1 MLEVNSSSENSGESF
16 ELMAYE
22 AEQDI
27 ENGKGEPKS
36 PSQFYITDLS
46 P

>member
-22 AEQDI
+22 AEQDVED
-27 ENGKGEPKS
+27 ENDGLRS
-36 PSQFYITDLS
+36 PSQF
-46 P
+46 